1 MRPLSAVQAGGAG
14 SVRYGRR
21 VRRSVLLAT
30 IVLFPLA
37 VLPRWTTLERR
48 PVPSGQL
55 SVTAERVPLDAH
67 DPARRRVGCL
77 DYLGGVALT
86 GSDRTFGGFSALGVR
101 GDRFTMIGD
110 GGQVLRFQMGA
121 DWTPRDILFEDL
133 PGGPASGWEKRHR
146 DAESLAIDPAT
157 DRAWVGYEG
166 YNQIWRYT
174 PGFGRG
180 DRGIAPAAMRDWSD
194 NGGIESFARLADGR
208 FVAISESPPREV
220 GARLRMGLVW
230 PGDPTRT
237 RPAFRFGYAPT
248 NDHDDPSDM
257 TQLPDGRLLILE
269 RGFALPFSW
278 SLRVGIVD
286 LPAIRPAA
294 RVQAR
299 PIGVLAAPLITDN
312 FEGVAARREGDSTVV
327 WLVSDDN
334 HLPIQRTLLLK
345 FRLTC

>member
-1 MRPLSAVQAGGAG
+1 MRPLSAVQAGGG
-14 SVRYGRR
+14 GKGRYGRR
-21 VRRSVLLAT
+21 VRRSFLLAT

-48 PVPSGQL
+48 PVPSGVL
-55 SVTAERVPLDAH
+55 TMTAERVPLDTS
-67 DPARRRVGCL
+67 DPMRRRVGCL
-77 DYLGGVALT
+77 EYLGGVALT
-86 GSDRTFGGFSALGVR
+86 GSDRTFGGFSALAVR

-110 GGQVLRFQMGA
+110 GGQVLRFRMGT
-121 DWTPRDILFEDL
+121 DWTPRDIAFADL

-146 DAESLAIDPAT
+146 DSESLAMDPAT
-157 DRAWVGYEG
+157 NRAWVGFEG
-166 YNQIWRYT
+166 YNEIWRYT

-180 DRGIAPAAMRDWSD
+180 DRGVAPPTMQEWND
-194 NGGIESFARLADGR
+194 NGSIESLARLKDGR

-230 PGDPTRT
+230 PGDPTQM
-237 RPAFRFGYAPT
+237 RPAYRFGYAPT
-248 NDHDDPSDM
+248 DDHDDPSDI

-269 RGFALPFSW
+269 RGFTLPFSW
-278 SLRVGIVD
+278 SLRLGIV
-286 LPAIRPAA
+286 LPSAIRPGA

-299 PIGVLAAPLITDN
+299 SIGVLAAPFITDN
-312 FEGVAARREGDSTVV
+312 FEGVSAQREGDSTVV

>member
-21 VRRSVLLAT
+21 VRRPVLLAT

-55 SVTAERVPLDAH
+55 SVTAERVPLDAR

-86 GSDRTFGGFSALGVR
+86 GSDRTSGGFSALAVR

-110 GGQVLRFQMGA
+110 GGQVLRFRMGA
-121 DWTPRDILFEDL
+121 DWTPRDVMFEDL

-166 YNQIWRYT
+166 YNQICRAV
-174 PGFGRG
+174 R
-180 DRGIAPAAMRDWSD
+180 
-194 NGGIESFARLADGR
+194 
-208 FVAISESPPREV
+208 
-220 GARLRMGLVW
+220 ARLRSRRPRHRAGGDAGLERQWRDRVVRSSGGW
-230 PGDPTRT
+230 PFRRDLGITAARSGSTAADGAGLAGRSDADPAGVPIRLCPDQRSRRSVGHDPIARWPPADRGAGVHIALFMVAPRRNRGSAGDSASSARAGAADRRPCSAAHHGQFRRRR
-237 RPAFRFGYAPT
+237 RPA
-248 NDHDDPSDM
+248 
-257 TQLPDGRLLILE
+257 
-269 RGFALPFSW
+269 
-278 SLRVGIVD
+278 
-286 LPAIRPAA
+286 
-294 RVQAR
+294 
-299 PIGVLAAPLITDN
+299 
-312 FEGVAARREGDSTVV
+312 GDSTVV